1 MILNELGIYHNVF
14 RFSRATSLFRN
25 LIVSPLHMKTWM
37 GGNRLE
43 TAFSY
48 KEKGGR
54 HQRETGELL
63 LELHGSLRKATG

>member
-1 MILNELGIYHNVF
+1 MILNELGIYLNVF

-25 LIVSPLHMKTWM
+25 LKVSLLHMKTCM

-48 KEKGGR
+48 LDKGGR

-63 LELHGSLRKATG
+63 LGLYRSLRKATV